1 MKNTELRAEL
11 SFCEELVMSILW
23 DAGEPLTC
31 SEIIQQLRN
40 RYEVD
45 YVDTTVYTFL
55 KTLICKEFIYMVH
68 RGVNYYYPCRDRTEY
83 LRRKYSSAVK
93 VWFNGDVAKMQEFLE
108 NIK

>member
-1 MKNTELRAEL
+1 MKNTELRTEL

-23 DAGEPLTC
+23 NAGESLTC
-31 SEIIQQLRN
+31 GEIIQQLRDC
-40 RYEVD
+40 YGVD

-55 KTLICKEFIYMVH
+55 KTLIRKGFIYMIH
-68 RGVNYYYPCRDRTEY
+68 SGVNYYYPCRDRAEY
-83 LRRKYSSAVK
+83 LHRKYSSVVK